1 MIYIGADHA
10 GFPLKEK
17 IKQFLEKKKLSFQDL
32 SKRYNAKDDYP
43 DITKRV
49 ALAVKKNNQVVE
61 NVGILVCGTGIGID
75 IAANRF
81 KGIRAAPVYD
91 EYTAVQSRTHNDANI
106 ICLRGR
112 KFPAKYA
119 LKLVDLFL
127 KTPFSGE
134 QRHKRRI
141 KKLDTLP

>member
-1 MIYIGADHA
+1 MIYLGADHA

-17 IKQFLEKKKLSFQDL
+17 IKQFLKKKKLSYQDL
-32 SKRYNAKDDYP
+32 SKQFNPTDDYP
-43 DITKRV
+43 DVTKKV
-49 ALAVKKNNQVVE
+49 ALAVKKDKTNT
-61 NVGILVCGTGIGID
+61 GILVCGTGVGID
-75 IAANRF
+75 MAANRF

-112 KFPAKYA
+112 KFPAKKA

-134 QRHKRRI
+134 EKHKRRI
-141 KKLDTLP
+141 KKLDALP